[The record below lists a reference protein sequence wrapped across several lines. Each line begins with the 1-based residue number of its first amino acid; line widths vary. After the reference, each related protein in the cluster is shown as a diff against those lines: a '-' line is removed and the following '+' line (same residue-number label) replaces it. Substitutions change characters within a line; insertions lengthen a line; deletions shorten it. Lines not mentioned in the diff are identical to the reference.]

1 MSQKLELPDEIY
13 DALTATAR
21 AEGMTPAEWLAKNL
35 SMQQEAGIQRRPLT
49 EYLAGLTGVIDSD
62 TEPRPSRQPTPFS
75 SGIAEKLARQG
86 LKRP

>member
-1 MSQKLELPDEIY
+1 MSQQLELPDEIY

-35 SMQQEAGIQRRPLT
+35 SIQEAGTQRRPLT

-62 TEPRPSRQPTPFS
+62 TEPRPNRQPTPFS
-75 SGIAEKLARQG
+75 SAIAEKLARQG